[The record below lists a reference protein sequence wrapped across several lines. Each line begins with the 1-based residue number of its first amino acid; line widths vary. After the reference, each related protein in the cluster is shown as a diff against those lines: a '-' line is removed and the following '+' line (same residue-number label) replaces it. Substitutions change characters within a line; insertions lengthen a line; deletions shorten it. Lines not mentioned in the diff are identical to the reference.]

1 MYKTPSDGRN
11 ILDDV
16 QKVGGFSYFFI
27 YKKKKCVKI
36 VMILYV
42 GGVCMANNDAE
53 LLEEQRRRRKRI
65 NRMKTGII
73 MTIAIWMVVSLLAII
88 ILSVQ
93 VFRLSSQMAA
103 LTKNGVQIEET
114 DSETE
119 SSEHT
124 QLGEDSY
131 ANIVTGIDTEDN
143 FAVEGD
149 THYVYLTFN
158 SVPGDNTNAILDVLA
173 QYGIKATFFV
183 VGSEEDGADAVYQ
196 RIVNDGHTIGMH
208 SYSNQYSLIYS
219 STDAFKEDYQKLYDY
234 IYQLTGT
241 KCAYY
246 RFPGGSGNEISNV
259 NMAEFVHILNQEQ
272 ITYFDWNVSAG
283 DAAGSYTVED
293 VQNNILEGV
302 SKYKTSVV
310 LLHDGANKST
320 TVEALGTLIESL
332 QSQGAVILPIDENTN
347 VIQYIKADSVQ

>member
-1 MYKTPSDGRN
+1 
-11 ILDDV
+11 
-16 QKVGGFSYFFI
+16 
-27 YKKKKCVKI
+27 
-36 VMILYV
+36 MILYV

-73 MTIAIWMVVSLLAII
+73 MTIAIWMLVSMLAII

-93 VFRLSSQMAA
+93 VFRLSSQVSDLMEH
-103 LTKNGVQIEET
+103 GVQVQET

-119 SSEHT
+119 SSEYIP
-124 QLGEDSY
+124 LDEDRY

-173 QYGIKATFFV
+173 QYGVKATFFV

-196 RIVNDGHTIGMH
+196 RIVNEGHTIGMH

-219 STDAFKEDYQKLYDY
+219 STDAFKEDYVKLYDY
-234 IYQLTGT
+234 LYQLTGT

-293 VQNNILEGV
+293 VQNNVLEGV

-310 LLHDGANKST
+310 LLHDGDNKST
-320 TVEALGTLIESL
+320 TVEALGTLIQTL

-347 VIQYIKADSVQ
+347 VIQYIKAESVQ